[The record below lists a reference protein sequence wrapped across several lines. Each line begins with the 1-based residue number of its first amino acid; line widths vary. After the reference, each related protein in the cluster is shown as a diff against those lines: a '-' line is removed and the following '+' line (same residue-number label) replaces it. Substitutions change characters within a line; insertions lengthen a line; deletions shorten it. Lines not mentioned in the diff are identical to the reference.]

1 MSEFVVRKA
10 AVLEDISAILD
21 EYEPSVRPVFEH
33 DGFEDRRRYFED
45 SERRLEAI
53 EHEVRTIAILEPD
66 EASRKQTVDTAEAV
80 STLILVFDIATDE
93 DTETESIIDEIDRRV
108 NMLIGEVDA
117 LAALWNAN
125 S

>member
-10 AVLEDISAILD
+10 AVLEDFSAILD
-21 EYEPSVRPVFEH
+21 EYEPSVRPVFET

-53 EHEVRTIAILEPD
+53 EHEVRTIALLEPD
-66 EASRKQTVDTAEAV
+66 EPTRKQAVNTAEAV

-93 DTETESIIDEIDRRV
+93 DTETEAIIGEIDRRV
-108 NMLIGEVDA
+108 NLLIGEINA
-117 LAALWNAN
+117 LASLWNGD
-125 S
+125 